1 MVESETIGS
10 IGTVGSATA
19 ALADAGAR
27 AAPAAVAQPP
37 PQQLS
42 AQDIQNA
49 VNQVN
54 NSLSDTNRILE
65 LSVDAASGLT
75 VATIR
80 NSRTGEVLG
89 QFPST
94 DSLHLAQMLAVWA
107 GSKNALLDLM
117 A

>member
-10 IGTVGSATA
+10 IGTVGSANA

-27 AAPAAVAQPP
+27 AAPAAVAQPAA
-37 PQQLS
+37 QQPS

-54 NSLSDTNRILE
+54 NNLSDTNRTLE

-80 NSRTGEVLG
+80 NSQTGAVLE

-94 DSLHLAQMLAVWA
+94 DSLHLAQMLADWA
-107 GSKNALLDLM
+107 GSKNALLDLI